1 MSYSEKYLK
10 IIIGLGT
17 GQMGDGAPSEFY
29 TLTNFRASAVIQSYG
44 GETMGQASVK
54 IYGLSADLMNKM
66 TASGYVM
73 TQVRAKNSIQ
83 IFAGENPQSLFN
95 VYSGTIMTAVA
106 DYNNA
111 PDVSLEITALS
122 ATLSAMKSVDSTSL
136 PGQKSADQ
144 VFGVFAQSLGLKLNN
159 IDVVHEF
166 NNPTFN
172 GSMRDQVSEAAIQAD
187 CDVTYDDSFLNIK
200 GHYSYFGIA
209 PTIISPKTGMVG
221 YPLLSSD
228 YLYVKSLFQPTIL
241 QGHQIQVE
249 DSKLIAAN
257 GLWIVVSVRHEL
269 ESMMPNG
276 KWFTTCGVFKNV
288 NA

>member
-1 MSYSEKYLK
+1 
-10 IIIGLGT
+10 
-17 GQMGDGAPSEFY
+17 
-29 TLTNFRASAVIQSYG
+29 
-44 GETMGQASVK
+44 
-54 IYGLSADLMNKM
+54 MNKM